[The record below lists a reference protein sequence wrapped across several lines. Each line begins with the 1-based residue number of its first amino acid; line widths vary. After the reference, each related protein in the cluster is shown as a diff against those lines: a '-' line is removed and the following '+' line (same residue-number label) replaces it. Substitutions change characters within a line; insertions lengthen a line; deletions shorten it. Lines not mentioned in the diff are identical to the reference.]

1 MAKTPVRNKSKKRA
15 VTKSSMQKAISGS
28 LPPSGMSARDA
39 SIMAPYGRKAMK
51 TPRAPSR

>member
-1 MAKTPVRNKSKKRA
+1 MAKFPKKITKKSLGKAVRR
-15 VTKSSMQKAISGS
+15 SM
-28 LPPSGMSARDA
+28 PPSGMSARDA